1 VTDPGSGSLSLC
13 FSPPH
18 RSVAD
23 ASSSSC
29 GIDRARRP
37 HAPLRNGAG
46 DQPSAVKVAM
56 TDDDDVV
63 YPLTGNDD
71 LIAAGLV
78 TEDNHDIHDDAAA
91 LLGIDVGS
99 GSAPIDLDG
108 GDGGGGAEPT
118 PSAMATGTP
127 VGSNSTDGIS
137 SVGKRKS
144 GVWVDFDEIYETVNG
159 QKVRTAAICKM
170 CKSRLSAKS
179 SAGTGH
185 LIRHKRSCRK
195 KVDHA
200 ARVQSRLSYNPDGFV
215 HNWDYN
221 PAVARSELCRL
232 IARLDLPLGIGESQA
247 WEDYIV
253 LAHNPRFAKISR

>member
-1 VTDPGSGSLSLC
+1 
-13 FSPPH
+13 
-18 RSVAD
+18 
-23 ASSSSC
+23 
-29 GIDRARRP
+29 
-37 HAPLRNGAG
+37 LRNGAR
-46 DQPSAVKVAM
+46 DQPSAVKVAK

-63 YPLTGNDD
+63 YSLTGNDD

-78 TEDNHDIHDDAAA
+78 PEDDDNICDDDAA

-99 GSAPIDLDG
+99 GSAQIDLDG
-108 GDGGGGAEPT
+108 GDGGGGAAPA
-118 PSAMATGTP
+118 PSSAATGTP

-159 QKVRTAAICKM
+159 SQIQTAAM
-170 CKSRLSAKS
+170 CKIWKSKLSARS

-185 LIRHKRSCRK
+185 LIRHQKSCRK

-200 ARVQSRLSYNPDGFV
+200 ARVQSRLSFNPDGFV

-221 PAVARSELCRL
+221 PAVARSKLCRL
-232 IARLDLPLGIGESQA
+232 IARLDPPLGIVETQA
-247 WEDYIV
+247 
-253 LAHNPRFAKISR
+253 